1 MIKNVIFDIGNVL
14 VDFRWR
20 VLMEDLKL
28 PRETQAIFENT
39 VFGSR
44 WWGELDHGIY
54 EESEILKNFRED
66 NKEHLDEFNLVWDHR
81 DKLVEPYAYAVQW
94 IKQLKASGLKVYLL
108 SNYPKDIFTLHTEC
122 GCFPFLDQVDGKVV
136 SGFVRM
142 IKPNADIYEYLLKE
156 YGLEAAESVFIDDR
170 EENIETAR
178 GLGMKGIV
186 FQSYEQACGELDR
199 LIAEEGKD
207 CIKDYVKLWDDY
219 SIKFNKTLEFDFGG
233 DWNQLDQEEREIA
246 ALWKLLVDGYNGG
259 FEQFFCNWGYPGYW
273 YAMCGL
279 QKIEDWELLEQLHNT
294 YEQVFEKFRDDSRLQ
309 SYWDIP
315 QYFTKEDEAIL
326 DETNQYFWGE
336 AGENFAK
343 LAYEYYHDQIQKQP
357 RINSGK

>member
-28 PRETQAIFENT
+28 PKETQAIFEKT
-39 VFGSR
+39 VFGSH

-54 EESEILKNFRED
+54 EEAEILKHFRED
-66 NKEHLDEFNLVWDHR
+66 NKEHLEEFNLVWDNR
-81 DKLVEPYAYAVQW
+81 DKLVESYAYAVQW
-94 IKQLKASGLKVYLL
+94 IAQLKALGLRVYLL
-108 SNYPKDIFTLHTEC
+108 SNYPKDIFTLHAEC
-122 GCFPFLDQVDGKVV
+122 GCFPFLDRVDGKVI

-142 IKPNADIYEYLLKE
+142 IKPNVDIYEYLLEE

-170 EENIETAR
+170 EDNVKTAR
-178 GLGMKGIV
+178 KLGMKGIV
-186 FQSYEQACGELDR
+186 FQNYEQACDELGGLVAR
-199 LIAEEGKD
+199 KEED
-207 CIKDYVKLWDDY
+207 CENDYVKLWDEY
-219 SIKFNKTLEFDFGG
+219 SIQFCKTLEFEFGG
-233 DWNQLDQEEREIA
+233 DWDQLDQEEREIA

-279 QKIEDWELLEQLHNT
+279 QKIGDRALLECLHDT
-294 YEQVFEKFRDDSRLQ
+294 YERVFDKFKNDSRLKA
-309 SYWDIP
+309 YWDIP
-315 QYFTKEDEAIL
+315 DYFTEEDEAIL
-326 DETNQYFWGE
+326 DETNQYFWDE

-343 LAYEYYHDQIQKQP
+343 LAYEFYHDQIKKQP
-357 RINSGK
+357 RSSS